1 MKQNPTQ
8 LATAGEAYEP
18 LTGRWSRLVAPR
30 FLESIDASANGRW
43 LDVGCGT
50 GALIQAI
57 LDVESPREVVG
68 VDPSSAYIAYARRQI
83 ADQRVRYEVG
93 DARSLPVASNQ
104 YDAVVSGLVINVLPP
119 ADQPNAVR
127 EMTRA
132 ARRGGMV
139 ASYVWDYAGGMGLRA
154 RFWEAAIALDPAA
167 AAQDERT
174 RYPICASI
182 SSSGCSAPP
191 TFTRS
196 NRMQSRSRR
205 LPGFRRL
212 LAAVFGWLRSGQRLS
227 PGIADP
233 RAGTPA
239 GTVAR
244 RARSRSRRSIQF
256 ADSGAERARNQ
267 VTRRATLPECQPIAI
282 CVPDVKR
289 FPRTNGAKSG
299 LYW

>member
-1 MKQNPTQ
+1 VKQNPTQ

-119 ADQPNAVR
+119 AGQPNAVR

-154 RFWEAAIALDPAA
+154 RFWEAAITLDPAA

-174 RYPICASI
+174 RYPICASDQLQRLFR
-182 SSSGCSAPP
+182 SADLHAVE
-191 TFTRS
+191 S
-196 NRMQSRSRR
+196 DAIEIEAA
-205 LPGFRRL
+205 FRDFDDYWQPFLAGYGPASAYL
-212 LAAVFGWLRSGQRLS
+212 LALPIPEQERLREQLRAELAPDPAAPFSLPIRALS
-227 PGIADP
+227 VRGI
-233 RAGTPA
+233 
-239 GTVAR
+239 
-244 RARSRSRRSIQF
+244 
-256 ADSGAERARNQ
+256 
-267 VTRRATLPECQPIAI
+267 
-282 CVPDVKR
+282 K
-289 FPRTNGAKSG
+289 
-299 LYW
+299 